1 MKLIISKKLK
11 EIIIQRE
18 LINPTKQI
26 LEKIQ
31 IMIKLKMII
40 LYYNNNLMK

>member
-1 MKLIISKKLK
+1 MKLINSEKLK

-18 LINPTKQI
+18 LIHPTKQI